1 MDHDYE
7 LSFAQK
13 QKKSCQKKEMDSV
26 YQNVAGERV
35 LNELLLERI
44 FVTGDTVV
52 TTGIRKNAYS

>member
-1 MDHDYE
+1 MITNFH
-7 LSFAQK
+7 LPRNRRKVAR
-13 QKKSCQKKEMDSV
+13 KKEMDSV